1 MKKVILT
8 IAVVALLGSCDKKKK
23 SSPAPT
29 TPAATTKVWCIYS
42 NFANVK
48 AYLYCASS
56 QDEFNTKMQ
65 QYTQPG
71 LTLYPTFDIKSTCA
85 ECQ

>member
-8 IAVVALLGSCDKKKK
+8 IAVAALISSCKKKE
-23 SSPAPT
+23 SSKPAT
-29 TPAATTKVWCIYS
+29 TQPVSTTKVWCIYS
-42 NFANVK
+42 NFANIK

-56 QDEFNTKMQ
+56 QDEFNQKMQ

-71 LTLYPTFDIKSTCA
+71 LTLYPSFDIKSTCA